1 MLPTVAKQ
9 CDLGIIR
16 NPFGDPVIEPSK
28 LECEK
33 CAMVLSPKDSILRT
47 HCTRTFSCPNCLK
60 NLST

>member
-16 NPFGDPVIEPSK
+16 NPFGDPVVEPSK

-33 CAMVLSPKDSILRT
+33 CAMVVVPSRKRLDSL
-47 HCTRTFSCPNCLK
+47 CPNCLK
-60 NLST
+60 NLSA